1 MPMTTDEART
11 LLPQYAEG
19 LVKGSSVLELEVLL
33 ARSPD
38 LQDELR
44 RIKEENA
51 LLEEALAPLRPS
63 QSARIR
69 LTDRMYEVHRRA
81 ESMAQSL
88 PVRGWRA
95 FRLLFA
101 LAALGGA
108 TALVEYRPPSAQVVA
123 EKGIFLYTIIGLFLL
138 GLCFVLGGRC
148 LARADARLKAGLT
161 RDTFAPG
168 TLEVLMV
175 QVFGVLAVLAA
186 MGMYFVL

>member
-1 MPMTTDEART
+1 MTPDEAKA
-11 LLPQYAEG
+11 LLPQFAEG
-19 LVKGSSVLELEVLL
+19 LVKGSPALELEVLL

-81 ESMAQSL
+81 EVMAQSL
-88 PVRGWRA
+88 PVKGWRI
-95 FRLLFA
+95 FRLLFTIAALSGA
-101 LAALGGA
+101 LALFA
-108 TALVEYRPPSAQVVA
+108 YRPPSAQVLA
-123 EKGIFLYTIIGLFLL
+123 EKSIFLYTIMGLFTL
-138 GLCFVLGGRC
+138 GLLFVLGGRF
-148 LARADARLKAGLT
+148 LARAEARLKAGLT

-175 QVFGVLAVLAA
+175 QVFGVLAVLVAV
-186 MGMYFVL
+186 GMYFWL